1 VKVYIELR
9 PQHLADMTVNPEE
22 DPAYLLSATGLE
34 LERLR
39 KQHEWI
45 VSCFDGKVIFAPID
59 LQKPQ
64 LKILDVGCADGKCPS
79 WSTEYS

>member
-1 VKVYIELR
+1 
-9 PQHLADMTVNPEE
+9 MTVTKTEEE

-45 VSCFDGKVIFAPID
+45 VACLDGKLIFAPVD
-59 LQKPQ
+59 LQKPH
-64 LKILDVGCADGKCPS
+64 LKALDVGCADGYYPFNTRYLPKLILGL
-79 WSTEYS
+79 

>member
-1 VKVYIELR
+1 
-9 PQHLADMTVNPEE
+9 MTVNQEE

-45 VSCFDGKVIFAPID
+45 VSCLDGKLIFAPVD

-64 LKILDVGCADGKCPS
+64 LKVLDVGCADGKCPS
-79 WSTEYS
+79 LSTEHS